1 MKLRITEPEEFRKVA
16 IKKELLKD
24 ITAYEG
30 KLLDQM
36 YFALNKFQKAKSKYK
51 SINAA
56 IEYWTPNTRT
66 RSLWELTCQAG
77 AQQAEVLSAMQEL
90 TTLMNVQDWHHVPEL
105 FEEEV

>member
-36 YFALNKFQKAKSKYK
+36 YFALIKFQKAKSKYK

-56 IEYWTPNTRT
+56 IEYWTPNTRFFVGT
-66 RSLWELTCQAG
+66 HMQAG